1 MEITKKYNSVKV
13 LMKDYIIDDYGNIDI
28 YRISKE
34 LNEDNSLDINQLFSS
49 VEASYRMELK
59 INKELYKQGI
69 ISNELYLRVEAHIL
83 SKLSFFNNHLKT

>member
-69 ISNELYLRVEAHIL
+69 ISNELYLRVETHIL